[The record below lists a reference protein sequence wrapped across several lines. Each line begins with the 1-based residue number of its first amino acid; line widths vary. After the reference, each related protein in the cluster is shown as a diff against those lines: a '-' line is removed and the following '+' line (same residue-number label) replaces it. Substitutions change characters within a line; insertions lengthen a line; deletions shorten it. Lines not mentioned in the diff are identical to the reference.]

1 MQIEVR
7 VRAKIDNPEVLVQ
20 KLEEKGAYFE
30 GSSSSTSWYFG
41 RELFEKKDTQLR
53 IVEHNYPE
61 GMKKI
66 YLTYKGPK
74 TDKEGRE
81 ETREIF
87 GALKRNS
94 KVLEKLGF
102 PERDFTTPIDA
113 EKILENHRLTK
124 FLEVKVS
131 DEKKYRYGVY
141 EVKLFRLDQVNMDLI
156 EIELNVARA
165 GDIPK
170 AKQEIYKLM
179 DELGIARGN
188 EIKEDGVMLV
198 YRQQK

>member
-7 VRAKIDNPEVLVQ
+7 VRAKIDNPEVMTQ

-30 GSSSSTSWYFG
+30 GSSSSTSSYYG
-41 RELFEKKDTQLR
+41 QELFEKKDVQLR
-53 IVEHNYPE
+53 IVEYNYPE

-74 TDKEGRE
+74 ADREGRE

-94 KVLEKLGF
+94 KVFEKLGF
-102 PERDFTTPIDA
+102 PERDFTAPIDA
-113 EKILENHRLTK
+113 EKILENHGLSK

-141 EVKLFRLDQVNMDLI
+141 EVKLFRLEQVSMDFV
-156 EIELNVARA
+156 EIELNVARP
-165 GDIPK
+165 GDISK

-179 DELGIARGN
+179 DELGIPRGN
-188 EIKEDGVMLV
+188 EVKEDGVMLV